1 MRDAGVNGYVS
12 AVTGDSLHVPLN
24 RYQLVRP
31 LVAVAMVAASTL
43 YAIAQQ
49 PPTPSRVRGTIEAV
63 DGDMLAVKSRGGE
76 DVKLHM
82 TGDIKVVGITKI
94 SLADIKVGSFIG
106 TTTVPGPDGS
116 QNAVEVHVFPEDM
129 RGTGEGS
136 RPYDLRPNST
146 MTNATVAN
154 SVVGNDGH
162 TLMVKYKDGEKKVV
176 VSPETPVVTYV
187 PADKSDLKPG
197 AKVIAF
203 MKKLPDGSFGDQPRQ
218 RRPRRADPADVIA
231 PSRNSVF
238 ARAVFALSWAP
249 ERSSGGDTPC

>member
-1 MRDAGVNGYVS
+1 MS
-12 AVTGDSLHVPLN
+12 AR
-24 RYQLVRP
+24 RYPFVRP
-31 LVAVAMVAASTL
+31 FAAVAMVAVSTI

-63 DGDMLAVKSRGGE
+63 DGDVLAVKSRAGE

-82 TGDIKVVGITKI
+82 AGDIRIVGITKI
-94 SLADIKVGSFIG
+94 ALTDIKVGSFIG

-116 QNAVEVHVFPEDM
+116 NNAVEVHVFPEAM

-136 RPYDLRPNST
+136 RPYDLKPNST
-146 MTNATVAN
+146 MTNATVDQ

-162 TLMVKYKDGEKKVV
+162 TLNIKYKDGEKKVV
-176 VSPETPVVTYV
+176 VSAETPVVTYV

-203 MKKLPDGSFGDQPRQ
+203 MKKLPDGSFET
-218 RRPRRADPADVIA
+218 
-231 PSRNSVF
+231 SRISVG
-238 ARAVFALSWAP
+238 RDGL
-249 ERSSGGDTPC
+249 TPPM